1 MKTKS
6 TWTDIGEYIRYRRIK
21 AQMTIRELAQRAGMT
36 STLLFNIESGKGEPM
51 LRSVEK
57 IARGFGESEIS
68 FLKRFYSQR
77 KRKGPPRKK
86 PRSA

>member
-6 TWTDIGEYIRYRRIK
+6 TWTEIGEYVRYRRIK

-36 STLLFNIESGKGEPM
+36 STLLFNIESEKSEPK
-51 LRSVEK
+51 LGSVEK

-68 FLKRFYSQR
+68 FLGKFYARRRSRR
-77 KRKGPPRKK
+77 K
-86 PRSA
+86 